1 MILQDGTFRQLRDF
15 IYDKCGIYV
24 PDTKK
29 YLLEKKIG
37 ARVQARNLGS
47 FEDYLVLA
55 RSAQSGDELSKLF
68 DAVTTNETYF
78 FRETQQFDV
87 LLDNIVPAIIEKRP
101 AKDIKIWSAAC
112 SSGEEPYPISLL
124 LAEKKAGLRP
134 EILASDISEEVLA
147 TARKAVFGSYSIRN
161 VPPACLQKY
170 FKDSGWAMELIP
182 AIRAPVKFLNV
193 NLIDD
198 KKIRTI
204 RDVDVIFCRNVLIY
218 FDDKAK
224 QKVVSNLYDSLRPG
238 GYLFIGS
245 SESLHNV
252 TRAFR
257 PLTYNKVVVYQKV

>member
-1 MILQDGTFRQLRDF
+1 MILNDTTFRQIRDF
-15 IYDKCGIYV
+15 IYEKCGIYV
-24 PDTKK
+24 PDAKK
-29 YLLEKKIG
+29 YLIEKKIG

-55 RSAQSGDELSKLF
+55 RSSQNIDELPKLF

-78 FRETQQFDV
+78 FREPQQFDV
-87 LLDNIVPAIIEKRP
+87 LLDNIIPALMEKRIN
-101 AKDIKIWSAAC
+101 KELRVWSAAC
-112 SSGEEPYPISLL
+112 SSGEEPYTISILM
-124 LAEKKAGLRP
+124 AEKKSHIRL
-134 EILASDISEEVLA
+134 EMLASDISEEILA
-147 TARKAVFGSYSIRN
+147 SARQAVYGSYAIRN
-161 VPPACLQKY
+161 VPQPLLQKY
-170 FKDSGWAMELIP
+170 FKPNSWALELSP
-182 AIRAPVKFLNV
+182 VIRSPVRFMNV

-252 TRAFR
+252 TRAFK
-257 PLTYNKVVVYQKV
+257 PVTYNKVVVYQKV